1 MTEDTARQI
10 CAIVRHLLLSQR
22 KDRVKRGFYWENQ
35 IAFAFNSE
43 KIEGSMLTEEQT
55 RSIFE
60 TGTIASGSP
69 VPVDSVVEMRNH
81 FRMFDLMLD
90 TIDEPLTADLIKRF
104 HGTLKEE
111 EGAGEWKTI
120 PNGVGGIT
128 TIAPADVDGAI
139 GRLFEAYGKRARTTY
154 RDIVGFHVLYERIH
168 PFLDGN
174 GRTGRIIM
182 FRECLRNG
190 LVPFI
195 VLDAEK
201 AEYYRAIRTFEDDGE
216 SVSCASPSIWRSS
229 IWRSTPPSFPR
240 TSCFRPSRNTSS
252 IPASTRAICRFSS
265 RTPWLLDQCAGGVA
279 AGLRRGPEFG

>member
-216 SVSCASPSIWRSS
+216 SVPGASPSIWRSS

-252 IPASTRAICRFSS
+252 IPASTRATCRFS
-265 RTPWLLDQCAGGVA
+265 D
-279 AGLRRGPEFG
+279 RRLGFLTNALGEWQRV